1 MAMSFPQHVS
11 PAPVDDPV
19 RDPDRLAEIVRLDMF
34 SDEVRGL
41 IADMTT
47 RAAERFDLPIS
58 QISMVLDEAQFN
70 AAQHGLDG
78 LWIADAEGHPVEW
91 SFCRHA
97 VRDHAP
103 FIVEDTTKH
112 ERTKDNPLVKQG
124 YVRCYAG
131 IPLITGRDY
140 VLGSLCV
147 IGPEPRSFGEDELKD
162 LRAMADE
169 VMRRIEERA
178 AKKGTNGTA

>member
-1 MAMSFPQHVS
+1 MSAPQPVS
-11 PAPVDDPV
+11 PAPTDDPV

-34 SDEVRGL
+34 SDEVRDI

-58 QISMVLDEAQFN
+58 QISVVLDEAQFN

-78 LWIADAEGHPVEW
+78 LWIAEVEGHPVEW

-103 FIVEDTTKH
+103 FIVEDTMKH

-131 IPLITGRDY
+131 IPLITSRDH

-147 IGPEPRSFGEDELKD
+147 IGPEPRAFADEELKD

-169 VMRRIEERA
+169 VMRRIEDRA
-178 AKKGTNGTA
+178 TKKGRNGAA

>member
-1 MAMSFPQHVS
+1 MSSPQPVS
-11 PAPVDDPV
+11 PAPADDPV
-19 RDPDRLAEIVRLDMF
+19 RDPNRLAEVVRLDLF
-34 SDEVRGL
+34 SDDVRDM

-58 QISMVLDEAQFN
+58 QVSVVLDEAQFN

-78 LWIADAEGHPVEW
+78 LWIAEAEGHPVEW
-91 SFCRHA
+91 SFCRHT

-103 FIVEDTTKH
+103 FIVEDTTQH

-131 IPLITGRDY
+131 IPLITSRDY

-147 IGPEPRSFGEDELKD
+147 VGPEPRSFGDDELND

-169 VMRRIEERA
+169 VMRRIEDRA
-178 AKKGTNGTA
+178 AAVS